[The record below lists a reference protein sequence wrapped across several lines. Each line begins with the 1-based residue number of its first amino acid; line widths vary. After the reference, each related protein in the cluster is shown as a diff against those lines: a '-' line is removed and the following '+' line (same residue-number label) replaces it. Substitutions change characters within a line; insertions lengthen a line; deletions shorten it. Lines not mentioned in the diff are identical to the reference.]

1 MREGKHIVYM
11 LLMHPISLGAFFYEQ
26 VYPKIINFGGK
37 LKMEEQKKEP
47 IVAKKI
53 FKRDNVSS
61 KTKALT
67 KTAMLLIIAVVLQT
81 IEFPLPLFP
90 DFLKIDL
97 SDIPAILGTFALGPF
112 AGVAI
117 ELLKNVLRFVFGLS
131 QSAGVGEFANFI
143 IGISLILPA
152 GIIYKRKKT
161 KKYAILGLGVGIVCM
176 VIAGALM
183 NYYVIMPFY
192 IKAGFPLEQIIAL
205 AASVNPWVIDMKTLI
220 IYAIIPFNIVKG
232 LLVSIVTILIYKRI
246 SPILHR

>member
-1 MREGKHIVYM
+1 MREGKLIVYM
-11 LLMHPISLGAFFYEQ
+11 LLMLPIPLGAFFYEQ
-26 VYPKIINFGGK
+26 VYPKIITLEVK
-37 LKMEEQKKEP
+37 EMDDQKKEP
-47 IVAKKI
+47 VVKLQ
-53 FKRDNVSS
+53 RDNISK
-61 KTKALT
+61 KTKMLT

-81 IEFPLPLFP
+81 IEFPIPLFP

-131 QSAGVGEFANFI
+131 QSAGVGELANFI

-152 GIIYKRKKT
+152 GLIYKRNKS
-161 KKYAILGLGVGIVCM
+161 KKYAIIGLGVGIIFM

-192 IKAGFPLEQIIAL
+192 IKAGFPLEQILAL
-205 AASVNPWVIDMKTLI
+205 AAKVNPWVIDMKTLI
-220 IYAIIPFNIVKG
+220 IYAIVPFNIVKG
-232 LLVSIVTILIYKRI
+232 LIVSLVTILIYKRI

>member
-1 MREGKHIVYM
+1 
-11 LLMHPISLGAFFYEQ
+11 LGAFFYKQ

-37 LKMEEQKKEP
+37 LKMEDQKKEP
-47 IVAKKI
+47 VRTLQ
-53 FKRDNVSS
+53 RDNISS
-61 KTKALT
+61 KTKMLT

-81 IEFPLPLFP
+81 IEFPIPLFP

-117 ELLKNVLRFVFGLS
+117 ELLKNVLRFTFGLS
-131 QSAGVGEFANFI
+131 QSAGVGEMANFI
-143 IGISLILPA
+143 IGVSLIIPA
-152 GIIYKRKKT
+152 GLIYQRKKT
-161 KKYAILGLGVGIVCM
+161 KKYAILGLGVGIIFM

-192 IKAGFPLEQIIAL
+192 IKAGFPLEQILAL
-205 AASVNPWVIDMKTLI
+205 AAAANPWVVDMKSLI

-232 LLVSIVTILIYKRI
+232 LVVSIVTILIYKRI
-246 SPILHR
+246 SPILHK